1 MDIGK
6 TDGVGGPGRIHGPN
20 KIARITPSTT
30 ASGASSADKIELSRK
45 AGMVSKALALPQM
58 RTERIALVKKMIE
71 SGRFDTDTRLEG
83 ALKRFVAENPDLL

>member
-6 TDGVGGPGRIHGPN
+6 TDSVGGPGRIHGPS
-20 KIARITPSTT
+20 KISRVTSSATPS
-30 ASGASSADKIELSRK
+30 AASSADKVDLSRK

-58 RTERIALVKKMIE
+58 RMERIAEVKKLIE

-83 ALKRFVAENPDLL
+83 ALKRFVSENPDLL

>member
-20 KIARITPSTT
+20 KIARVTSST
-30 ASGASSADKIELSRK
+30 APSGASSADKVVLSQK
-45 AGMVSKALALPQM
+45 AGMVSKVLAMPQM
-58 RTERIALVKKMIE
+58 RMERIAEVRKMIE

-83 ALKRFVAENPDLL
+83 ALKKFVAENPDLL

>member
-20 KIARITPSTT
+20 KIARLTSPTAPSV
-30 ASGASSADKIELSRK
+30 ASSADKVQLSRK
-45 AGMVSKALALPQM
+45 AEMVSKALSMPQVRM
-58 RTERIALVKKMIE
+58 ERVADVKKLIE

-83 ALKRFVAENPDLL
+83 ALKKFVAENPDLL

>member
-20 KIARITPSTT
+20 KISRVTSSSMPSGP
-30 ASGASSADKIELSRK
+30 ASADKIDLSRK
-45 AGMVSKALALPQM
+45 AGMVSKALSLPQV
-58 RTERIALVKKMIE
+58 RTERVAEVKKMIE

-83 ALKRFVAENPDLL
+83 ALKKFVMENPDLL

>member
-20 KIARITPSTT
+20 KISRITPSTT
-30 ASGASSADKIELSRK
+30 TSGAASADKVELSRK

-58 RTERIALVKKMIE
+58 RMERIAEVKKLIE

-83 ALKRFVAENPDLL
+83 ALKRFVAENTDLL

>member
-20 KIARITPSTT
+20 KISRITPSTT
-30 ASGASSADKIELSRK
+30 PSGAGSADKVLLSQK
-45 AGMVSKALALPQM
+45 AGMVSKALALPQV
-58 RTERIALVKKMIE
+58 RTERMAEVKKMIE

-83 ALKRFVAENPDLL
+83 ALKKFVMENPDLL

>member
-30 ASGASSADKIELSRK
+30 PSGASSADKIELSRK

-58 RTERIALVKKMIE
+58 RMERIALVKKMIA

>member
-30 ASGASSADKIELSRK
+30 PPGASSADKIELSRK
-45 AGMVSKALALPQM
+45 AGMVSKALALPQLRM
-58 RTERIALVKKMIE
+58 ERIAEVKKMIE

>member
-20 KIARITPSTT
+20 KISRITPSTT
-30 ASGASSADKIELSRK
+30 PSGAASADKVLLPQK
-45 AGMVSKALALPQM
+45 AGMVSKALALPQV
-58 RTERIALVKKMIE
+58 RTERMAEVKKMIE

-83 ALKRFVAENPDLL
+83 ALKKFVAENPDLL

>member
-20 KIARITPSTT
+20 KISRITPSSTT
-30 ASGASSADKIELSRK
+30 SGAASADKVQLSQK
-45 AGMVSKALALPQM
+45 AGMVSKALALPQV
-58 RTERIALVKKMIE
+58 RTERVAEVKKMIE

-83 ALKRFVAENPDLL
+83 ALKKFVAENSDLL

>member
-20 KIARITPSTT
+20 KISRVTPSSTP
-30 ASGASSADKIELSRK
+30 SGASSADKVVLSPK
-45 AGMVSKALALPQM
+45 AGMVSKALAMPQM
-58 RTERIALVKKMIE
+58 RMERIAEVKKMIE

-83 ALKRFVAENPDLL
+83 ALKKFVAENPDLL

>member
-20 KIARITPSTT
+20 KIARVTPSTT
-30 ASGASSADKIELSRK
+30 PSAAASADKVQLSQK

-58 RTERIALVKKMIE
+58 RTERMAEVKKLIE

-83 ALKRFVAENPDLL
+83 ALKKFVAENNDLL

>member
-20 KIARITPSTT
+20 KISRITPSTT
-30 ASGASSADKIELSRK
+30 TSGAASADKVQLSQK
-45 AGMVSKALALPQM
+45 AGMVSKALAMPQV
-58 RTERIALVKKMIE
+58 RTERVAEVKKLIE

-83 ALKRFVAENPDLL
+83 ALKKFVMENPDLL

>member
-20 KIARITPSTT
+20 KISRITPSTT
-30 ASGASSADKIELSRK
+30 TSGAASADKVQLSQK
-45 AGMVSKALALPQM
+45 AGMVSKALAMPQV
-58 RTERIALVKKMIE
+58 RTERVAEVKKLIE

-83 ALKRFVAENPDLL
+83 ALKKFVLENPDLL